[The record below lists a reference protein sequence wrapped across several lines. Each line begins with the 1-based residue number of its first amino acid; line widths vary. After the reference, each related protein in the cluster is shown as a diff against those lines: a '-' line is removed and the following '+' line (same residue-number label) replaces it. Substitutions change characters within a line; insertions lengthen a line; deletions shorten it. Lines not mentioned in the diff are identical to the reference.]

1 MVRKNFSRNI
11 RVTFETPWCWR
22 ERWARNLLRRE
33 RERSRRHGELSTPR
47 MTTEKFIA
55 ITRPVGQ
62 GEQTSEFVRKL
73 GWTPFIVH
81 AVELRPL
88 DRSSILKEFSRVVG
102 DGPVDWLVFMS
113 PKGVDS
119 LFDMLKSHSSV
130 LPSAS
135 GQIRI
140 MAVGPKTSG
149 ALRHHGVQD
158 VVVPERYSS
167 AGIVNHLSRLQM
179 KGQRVVLVR
188 SSAAD
193 ERLATSLTSK
203 GASVETITI
212 YQSLIPE
219 NRESVLDFVA
229 GLEKG
234 EFQAVLFTSA
244 ASASNL
250 FSIAEHEIPKS
261 QLINIMRSPLVG
273 AIGPATAE
281 RLRELGI
288 DPSVPGRYL
297 IEDAIG
303 EFVKKAEEG
312 SVEV

>member
-1 MVRKNFSRNI
+1 MFRK
-11 RVTFETPWCWR
+11 
-22 ERWARNLLRRE
+22 ERRG
-33 RERSRRHGELSTPR
+33 SRRAGGLSTSR
-47 MTTEKFIA
+47 TSAEKSIA

-62 GEQTSEFVRKL
+62 GEETSRFVRKL

-81 AVELRPL
+81 AVELKPL
-88 DRSSILKEFSRVVG
+88 DRSTILKEFSRVIG
-102 DGPVDWLVFMS
+102 EGPVDWLVFMS
-113 PKGVDS
+113 PTGVDV
-119 LFDMLKSHSSV
+119 FFEMLKSHSSI

-158 VVVPERYSS
+158 VVVPEKYSS
-167 AGIVNHLSRLQM
+167 AGIANYLSRLQI

-234 EFQAVLFTSA
+234 QFQAVLFTSA

-261 QLINIMRSPLVG
+261 QLINLMRSPLVG

-303 EFVKKAEEG
+303 ELVKKAEEL
-312 SVEV
+312 

>member
-1 MVRKNFSRNI
+1 M
-11 RVTFETPWCWR
+11 
-22 ERWARNLLRRE
+22 
-33 RERSRRHGELSTPR
+33 
-47 MTTEKFIA
+47 
-55 ITRPVGQ
+55 
-62 GEQTSEFVRKL
+62 RKL
-73 GWTPFIVH
+73 GWTPFIIH

-88 DRSSILKEFSRVVG
+88 EQSSILKEFSRVIG
-102 DGPVDWLVFMS
+102 EGPVDWLVFMS
-113 PKGVDS
+113 STGVDA
-119 LFDMLKSHSSV
+119 FFEMLKSHSSV

-140 MAVGPKTSG
+140 MAVGPKTSA

-158 VVVPERYSS
+158 AVVPEKYSS
-167 AGIVNHLSRLQM
+167 AGMANRLSRFEM

-203 GASVETITI
+203 GASVETIII
-212 YQSLIPE
+212 YQSVIPV
-219 NRESVLDFVA
+219 NRESVLNFLA
-229 GLEKG
+229 GLGKG
-234 EFQAVLFTSA
+234 KFQAVLFTSA

-250 FSIAEHEIPKS
+250 FSMAEREIPVS
-261 QLINIMRSPLVG
+261 QLIHSLRSRIVG

-288 DPSVPGRYL
+288 DPSIPGRYL

-303 EFVKKAEEG
+303 ELVKKAEER
-312 SVEV
+312 STAKPEHFRYA

>member
-1 MVRKNFSRNI
+1 MS
-11 RVTFETPWCWR
+11 
-22 ERWARNLLRRE
+22 A
-33 RERSRRHGELSTPR
+33 
-47 MTTEKFIA
+47 EKSIA

-62 GEQTSEFVRKL
+62 GEETARFVRKL

-81 AVELRPL
+81 AVELKPL
-88 DRSSILKEFSRVVG
+88 EQSSILKEFSRVIG
-102 DGPVDWLVFMS
+102 EGPVDWLVFMS
-113 PKGVDS
+113 PTGVDA
-119 LFDMLKSHSSV
+119 FFEMLKSHSSI

-149 ALRHHGVQD
+149 ALRYHGVQD
-158 VVVPERYSS
+158 VVLPERYSS
-167 AGIVNHLSRLQM
+167 AGIVNHLSRFEM

-193 ERLATSLTSK
+193 NRLGTSLISK
-203 GASVETITI
+203 GASVDTITI
-212 YQSLIPE
+212 YQSIIPTK
-219 NRESVLDFVA
+219 RESVLDFLA
-229 GLEKG
+229 ELEKG
-234 EFQAVLFTSA
+234 RFQAVLFTSA

-250 FSIAEHEIPKS
+250 FSMAEREIPVS
-261 QLINIMRSPLVG
+261 QLIHSLRSVIVG

-281 RLRELGI
+281 RLQELGI
-288 DPSVPGRYL
+288 DPSVPGRHL

-303 EFVKKAEEG
+303 ELVNKYEEG